1 MILNSKQM
9 LTELVSTDLFLF
21 LSRLILGSVM
31 IRYGFP
37 KIKNLKEN
45 AKDFSK
51 MGFKPG
57 ILWGTPM
64 ALLEFFG
71 GIGMILGIYPEI
83 AALLFGFMM
92 LVGTIWKIKIK
103 KSYGTISY
111 DMSLFILSGNV
122 IFFGSGEFNLFNYQI
137 PQLQYGMLLGAV
149 LFAFIMAFLPEILGE
164 KYRKW
169 KA

>member
-1 MILNSKQM
+1 MLNDPIS
-9 LTELVSTDLFLF
+9 SDIFLF
-21 LSRLILGSVM
+21 LTRLVLGSVM

-37 KIKNLKEN
+37 KIKDLKDN

-71 GIGMILGIYPEI
+71 GIGIILGIYPELF
-83 AALLFGFMM
+83 ALLFGFMM
-92 LVGTIWKIKIK
+92 LVGAIWKTKIK

-111 DMSLFILSGNV
+111 DMALFILCGNV
-122 IFFGSGEFNLFNYQI
+122 IFFGAGEFDLMNFQV
-137 PQLQYGMLLGAV
+137 PALQYGMLLIAV
-149 LFAFIMAFLPEILGE
+149 LVALALAFLPEILGE